1 MLYLQGYRSVTSV
14 KLSRAVNFAC
24 KHGPSFNVVARVT
37 PAVGLPY
44 LLVNRVLVKFKS
56 RASGVE
62 LFKDKTKAVRNICLQ
77 EKYHISINFYNQGWC
92 YNRPPKDTASPVFN
106 ELTLDEPAMTL
117 KTSIWSMVKF
127 KNHLIT
133 VSYKFM
139 AFFSFPVWVCGSPL
153 GGCLGRRSSATVKLG
168 NAVNVRSRQCAIYN
182 CFISLFSSL
191 DFENIL
197 KEFKEI

>member
-1 MLYLQGYRSVTSV
+1 MLYLQGYQTVTSV
-14 KLSRAVNFAC
+14 KLSWAVGLPYLKILLVNL
-24 KHGPSFNVVARVT
+24 GYLLT
-37 PAVGLPY
+37 LLLGLPY

-153 GGCLGRRSSATVKLG
+153 GGS
-168 NAVNVRSRQCAIYN
+168 
-182 CFISLFSSL
+182 
-191 DFENIL
+191 
-197 KEFKEI
+197 